1 MELKVSEMTPAAAAQ
16 KTQKQ
21 EKPGIERFEF
31 ALKRIGR
38 EGLAER
44 MSSLLSDITMQGK
57 KIADHMDL
65 GDLRHYRNLIK
76 SFINEVVTN
85 AHEYSRE
92 NFLDRRG
99 RHRVYNIIKLVDKDL
114 DDLAQELIKQE
125 KNHLSILDKVG
136 EINGLLL
143 DLLI

>member
-1 MELKVSEMTPAAAAQ
+1 MELKVSELTPAAAVASAQ
-16 KTQKQ
+16 NK
-21 EKPGIERFEF
+21 EKPGIEKFEF

-38 EGLAER
+38 EGLADR
-44 MSSLLSDITMQGK
+44 LSTLLSDITVQGK

-65 GDLRHYRNLIK
+65 GDLRHYRNLVK
-76 SFINEVVTN
+76 EFINEVVTN

-125 KNHLSILDKVG
+125 KNHLAILDKVG

-143 DLLI
+143 DLMV